1 MKLTDM
7 QVLILIAIS
16 EYIYENEKP
25 PTIRDIAFDLG
36 KSASTIYFH
45 LNKMKGSNLIK
56 FNTKG
61 QIEAICQKWALMIY
75 FT

>member
-25 PTIRDIAFDLG
+25 PTIRDIATDLG
-36 KSASTIYFH
+36 KSPSTIHFH
-45 LNKMKGSNLIK
+45 LNKMKESNLIR
-56 FNTKG
+56 FNAKG
-61 QIEAICQKWALMIY
+61 QIEGICQK
-75 FT
+75 

>member
-25 PTIRDIAFDLG
+25 PAIRDIAYDLG
-36 KSASTIYFH
+36 KSVSTIYFH
-45 LNKMKGSNLIK
+45 LSKMKKDNLIK
-56 FNTKG
+56 FNVKG
-61 QIEAICQKWALMIY
+61 QITAICQK
-75 FT
+75 

>member
-25 PTIRDIAFDLG
+25 PTIRDIAIDLG
-36 KSASTIYFH
+36 KSPSTIHFH
-45 LNKMKGSNLIK
+45 LSKMKESKLIK
-56 FNTKG
+56 FNNKG
-61 QIEAICQKWALMIY
+61 QIEGVCQK
-75 FT
+75 

>member
-25 PTIRDIAFDLG
+25 PTIRDIAFDLE
-36 KSASTIYFH
+36 KSPSTIHFH
-45 LNKMKGSNLIK
+45 LSKMKESKLIK

-61 QIEAICQKWALMIY
+61 QIEGICQK
-75 FT
+75 